1 MDATALDIFVL
12 LIVGG
17 AAALG
22 GWRGFVTEALALAAW
37 VVAIFALKMVH
48 APVAAFLLDPVGSA
62 PGAAIVAFALVFG
75 VSFIVARIVARA
87 IGNRVKQ
94 SVLGPFDRLLGIG
107 FGALKGLIGATLL
120 YLLVVLV
127 LETIDGRAPKPLWMT
142 DARTYPLLN
151 ASGRALVDFVQS
163 RRGAATKAETGSASR

>member
-1 MDATALDIFVL
+1 MDATALDILVL

-62 PGAAIVAFALVFG
+62 PGAAILAFILVFG
-75 VSFIVARIVARA
+75 ASFIGARIVARA

-127 LETIDGRAPKPLWMT
+127 LETIDARAPKPAWIT

-163 RRGAATKAETGSASR
+163 RRRAVVEDETGSASR